1 MLLVKLQLLLVKLP
15 VKLPVKLLRREGTPW
30 ALLKGHEVHITML
43 ASGML
48 AKLLLLLPLLQHR
61 EGCRVC
67 TGDGWSSSSSSS
79 SRARMRQTTG
89 LYRRRRGERCCH
101 SLVVTRTYAA
111 SRWLCVGCRNPSF
124 LAFAATPLSRRSAP
138 LRLGSGGGFGETWGS
153 VTWSRCALQDA
164 WALVGVRD

>member
-15 VKLPVKLLRREGTPW
+15 VKLPVKLLRREGTPL
-30 ALLKGHEVHITML
+30 ALLEGQEMHITML

-67 TGDGWSSSSSSS
+67 PGDGWSSS

-101 SLVVTRTYAA
+101 SLVVSRTYAA
-111 SRWLCVGCRNPSF
+111 SRWLSVGCRNLSF

-138 LRLGSGGGFGETWGS
+138 LRPGSGGGFGETWGS